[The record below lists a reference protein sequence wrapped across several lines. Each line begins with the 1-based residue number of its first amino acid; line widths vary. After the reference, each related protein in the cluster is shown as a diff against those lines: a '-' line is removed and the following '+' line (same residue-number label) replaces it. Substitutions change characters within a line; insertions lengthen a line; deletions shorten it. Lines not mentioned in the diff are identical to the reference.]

1 MNHIG
6 VYKNLNIYCVL
17 IVNSTQEMEICRIGI
32 VSVQISLSEQEK
44 LKCFCYFLTEGKNP
58 HPNQKL
64 AWFLALFNHLKL
76 CCNDS
81 TFISS
86 ALVLAHTCIESLIT
100 SQQPSSF
107 PIRDLMLLQEP
118 LEVCTPCQV
127 SLWSKFTNVSLTAS
141 QVKDS
146 RSSCQRPVRCWNSK
160 PK

>member
-1 MNHIG
+1 MLLLFS
-6 VYKNLNIYCVL
+6 Y
-17 IVNSTQEMEICRIGI
+17 R
-32 VSVQISLSEQEK
+32 
-44 LKCFCYFLTEGKNP
+44 KNP

-127 SLWSKFTNVSLTAS
+127 SGANSQTCLWRHRRWKTVGVLARGLWDAETPS
-141 QVKDS
+141 Q
-146 RSSCQRPVRCWNSK
+146 NSQSAQEKKK
-160 PK
+160 PLAKPYYKPGFPAKGMRRLINLFWA